1 MICLHFKIRDGYK
14 MHTRPELPSTSFV
27 YIRGP
32 VLKHRFNTGFVTIEA
47 VLVDLWLKIHK
58 LNINPYSSG
67 HMNNSVADIM
77 SINGYNFK
85 HSCKILKGLLVLN
98 NNFQASFQPK

>member
-1 MICLHFKIRDGYK
+1 MATKC
-14 MHTRPELPSTSFV
+14 
-27 YIRGP
+27 IRGLSYLQHLSFTS
-32 VLKHRFNTGFVTIEA
+32 VALLHACNTFNTGFVTIEA
-47 VLVDLWLKIHK
+47 ALVDLRLKIHK

-67 HMNNSVADIM
+67 HMNNSAADIM

-85 HSCKILKGLLVLN
+85 HCCKILKGLLVLN